1 MLYIYQGQEI
11 GMTNLP
17 TSWSHE
23 DDIAINYYR
32 DAVTRSGGD
41 EKVLKKT
48 LLHINKE
55 GRDNART
62 PVQWSAE
69 SDGGFS
75 TEPKRTPCTMGGQN
89 VHLSALI
96 ANHLCNVRQE
106 MQVPPMKLLVRQYIV
121 MR

>member
-11 GMTNLP
+11 GMTYVP

-23 DDIAINYYR
+23 DDIAINYYH

-55 GRDNART
+55 GRDKAGT
-62 PVQWSAE
+62 PVQSSAE

-75 TEPKRTPCTMGGQN
+75 TDAKRTPC
-89 VHLSALI
+89 
-96 ANHLCNVRQE
+96 
-106 MQVPPMKLLVRQYIV
+106 KLGRWEGRMSIYQP
-121 MR
+121 